1 MKQILTIMKKELYRF
16 FTDRRMVMSLILPAA
31 LIYIIYSAIGS
42 ATLKR
47 VKDQA
52 TYLYKICIVN
62 EPSEKELAFL
72 DSDCPYKIDKA
83 ETTSNIDEIKQ
94 KIANNE
100 IDLYIKYEDDFY
112 QKMMA
117 YDSTTGAVP
126 PQIEIYYNSGKEESE
141 LIYQYYVSCLND
153 YEAKLTNKF
162 DINSDVNINYDL
174 ASKDEKDTQFVTM
187 LLPFLII
194 VLLFSSCLSIASES
208 IAGEKE
214 RGTIATLLI
223 TPVKRSSIA
232 LGKIFAI
239 SVTAFVG
246 AIANFIG
253 LVAALPK
260 LVAGAN
266 LSMSMYN
273 VGSYVGLLFIIV
285 STVLIF
291 IAILSII
298 STFAKSVK
306 EASSYSIPVMLLVM
320 LIAATS
326 LIGKS
331 NSQTITYFI
340 PIYNSVQAMGAIL
353 SLNFNPINFVITI
366 VTNLAIFALGIVIL
380 SKMFNSEKIMFNA

>member
-16 FTDRRMVMSLILPAA
+16 FTDRRMVLSLLLPAA
-31 LIYIIYSAIGS
+31 LIYVIYSAIGS
-42 ATLKR
+42 ATLKH
-47 VKDQA
+47 VENQA
-52 TYLYKICIVN
+52 NYLYKICIVN
-62 EPSEKELAFL
+62 EPSEKELDFL
-72 DSDCPYKIDKA
+72 DSNSPYKVEKVGDAK
-83 ETTSNIDEIKQ
+83 SIDEIK
-94 KIANNE
+94 KDILDGK
-100 IDLYIKYEDDFY
+100 IDLYIKYEENFY
-112 QKMMA
+112 EKMMS
-117 YDSTTGAVP
+117 YDSTTGTLP

-141 LIYQYYVSCLND
+141 LIYQYYVDCLNN

-162 DINSDVNINYDL
+162 DINSDVNVQYDL
-174 ASKDEKDTQFVTM
+174 ASKEEKDSQFVTM

-239 SVTAFVG
+239 SITAFVG
-246 AIANFIG
+246 GIANFIG
-253 LVAALPK
+253 VIAALPN

-266 LSMSMYN
+266 LSMNMYN
-273 VGSYVGLLFIIV
+273 VGTYIGLLLIIV
-285 STVLIF
+285 STVFIF

-298 STFAKSVK
+298 STLAKSVK
-306 EASSYSIPVMLLVM
+306 EASSYAIPVMLLVM
-320 LIAATS
+320 LVAATS

-331 NSQTITYFI
+331 SSKTIMYFI
-340 PIYNSVQAMGAIL
+340 PVYNSVQAMGAIL
-353 SLNFNPINFVITI
+353 SLNFNPINFIITI
-366 VTNLAIFALGIVIL
+366 VTNVVFFAIGIIVL

>member
-1 MKQILTIMKKELYRF
+1 M
-16 FTDRRMVMSLILPAA
+16 LIF
-31 LIYIIYSAIGS
+31 
-42 ATLKR
+42 K
-47 VKDQA
+47 
-52 TYLYKICIVN
+52 
-62 EPSEKELAFL
+62 
-72 DSDCPYKIDKA
+72 
-83 ETTSNIDEIKQ
+83 
-94 KIANNE
+94 
-100 IDLYIKYEDDFY
+100 
-112 QKMMA
+112 
-117 YDSTTGAVP
+117 
-126 PQIEIYYNSGKEESE
+126 
-141 LIYQYYVSCLND
+141 
-153 YEAKLTNKF
+153 
-162 DINSDVNINYDL
+162 YDL

-187 LLPFLII
+187 LLPLLII

>member
-16 FTDRRMVMSLILPAA
+16 FTDRRMVLSLLLPAA
-31 LIYIIYSAIGS
+31 LIYVIYSAIGS
-42 ATLKR
+42 ATLKH
-47 VKDQA
+47 VENQA
-52 TYLYKICIVN
+52 NYLYKICIVN
-62 EPSEKELAFL
+62 EPSEKELDFL
-72 DSDCPYKIDKA
+72 DSNSPYKIEKVGEA
-83 ETTSNIDEIKQ
+83 KSIDEIK
-94 KIANNE
+94 KDILDGK
-100 IDLYIKYEDDFY
+100 IDLYIKYEEKFY
-112 QKMMA
+112 EKTMS
-117 YDSTTGAVP
+117 YDSTTGTLP

-141 LIYQYYVSCLND
+141 LIYQYYVDCLNN

-162 DINSDVNINYDL
+162 DINSDVNVQYDL
-174 ASKDEKDTQFVTM
+174 ASKEEKDSQFVTM

-194 VLLFSSCLSIASES
+194 VSLFPTCLSIASES

-246 AIANFIG
+246 GIANFIG
-253 LVAALPK
+253 VVAGLPN

-353 SLNFNPINFVITI
+353 SLNFNPINFAITI